1 MNILNNRSFFFEKRS
16 WNTLLIAFFVIGF
29 LIRLFHLCYNR
40 SLWIDEIYL
49 STSLVKMNFKELL
62 SQPLYY
68 QQKAPL
74 GFLLLVKSLVKLF
87 GSKEYILRIIPF
99 ISGILAML
107 IFVPVSKY
115 FLKGLSS
122 VLAIGILCLAPAIIY
137 HSVEIKQYST
147 ELLGSILSLYLLIKF
162 KDCTKLRSKFMWGL
176 FGAILLWFSY
186 SSIFILTGISIG
198 LSLNYLLNKEWRLF
212 FNNIIPF
219 AMWLISFALNYILF
233 THKHAESQWI
243 VYWFKAYDNFMPFPP
258 KSIADLKWFA
268 VNIYRMMDY
277 PLGLIWNFNSS
288 GYTNSNIIL
297 KMPFIPIALF
307 FIGLLTLLFKNRKFS
322 FILLPPVILM
332 FIASGLRLYP
342 LTERFWLFIS
352 PVFILFI
359 GYGFD
364 FISEKIHLKLVS
376 GIVFILLITGPVIQ
390 SFSSIIYPET
400 FFVHKKSFQREA
412 LMYVND
418 NFKANDAVYVYWNDI
433 PGYKIYSS
441 IYNLKYRAIEG
452 TDQRKKSSNYEDYF
466 HNLET
471 DFKKFSGEDRI
482 WVIYNTQFV
491 TDIGDLIDEPSWYY
505 IKNINP
511 TDHLLHELLK
521 KNHLI
526 KKYSTKDVT
535 VCLLK
540 PNKD

>member
-1 MNILNNRSFFFEKRS
+1 MNILNNKGFLFEKRS
-16 WNTLLIAFFVIGF
+16 WNKLLITFFVIGF
-29 LIRLFHLCYNR
+29 AIRLFHLCYNR

-62 SQPLYY
+62 SEPLYY

-74 GFLLLVKSLVKLF
+74 GFLLLVKLLINLF

-99 ISGILAML
+99 VSGVLAMFL
-107 IFVPVSKY
+107 FIPVSKY

-122 VLAIGILCLAPAIIY
+122 ILAIGILCLAPAIIY

-147 ELLGSILSLYLLIKF
+147 ELLGSILSLYLLIRF
-162 KDCTKLRSKFMWGL
+162 KESAEIKNKLVWGL

-186 SSIFILTGISIG
+186 SSIFILAGISIG
-198 LSLNYLLNKEWRLF
+198 LSLHYLLKKEWRLF
-212 FNNIIPF
+212 FINVIPF
-219 AMWLISFALNYILF
+219 TIWLISFALNYILF

-258 KSIADLKWFA
+258 KSITDLKWFA
-268 VNIYRMMDY
+268 VNLYRMMDY
-277 PLGLIWNFNSS
+277 PLGLIWNFNSAGS
-288 GYTNSNIIL
+288 TNSNIIL
-297 KMPFIPIALF
+297 KMPFIPIILF
-307 FIGLLTLLFKNRKFS
+307 FVGCLAILLKNRKFS

-332 FIASGLRLYP
+332 FIASGLQLYP

-352 PVFILFI
+352 PIFIIFI
-359 GYGFD
+359 CYGFD
-364 FISEKIHLKLVS
+364 LISEKIRFKSVS
-376 GIVFILLITGPVIQ
+376 IILFILLITGPFIQ
-390 SFSSIIYPET
+390 AFSSIVHPEN

-412 LMYVND
+412 LMYVNN
-418 NFKANDAVYVYWNDI
+418 NFKANDAVYIYWNDM
-433 PGYKIYSS
+433 PGYNIYSS
-441 IYNLKYRAIEG
+441 MYKLKYKAIEG
-452 TDQRKKSSNYEDYF
+452 TDQRKNSSNFEEYY
-466 HNLET
+466 HNLEN
-471 DFKKFSGEDRI
+471 DFKKFSDKKRI

-491 TDIGDLIDEPSWYY
+491 TDIGDKIDDPSWYY
-505 IKNINP
+505 IKNSNP
-511 TDHLLHELLK
+511 TDHLINQLLK
-521 KNHLI
+521 YNQLI